1 MTADLETDTDA
12 DDDYDDPF
20 EINGASRFVF
30 PSDFDDEYEFFIGV
44 TGVAWPGSV
53 HRINDDIAYNLG
65 EEDGDIDADIISL
78 DLVGSFGN
86 VQMLAGTP
94 AAEGDAV
101 LVSTDDGEKWDDMD
115 KDPFGVGDT
124 YVVMDEDFADNGT
137 AWAAVSGAN
146 GGVAETTNS
155 AEHFNQISMINVN
168 IDAVEAIDFADG
180 NMLMITMDATSTDE
194 SVWMEKS
201 DWERVF
207 IFDEANAT
215 LDLIAVSPESAD
227 VIYIGNSDINGEIN
241 DAQQIFRTTNNG
253 NEWDDLGVLP
263 GNLFSWVVID
273 DSTVI
278 AGGNEEVFIT
288 ENYGR
293 RQWDD
298 EDIDSAGNIVHLVL
312 SPNFS
317 SDETIL
323 AGDDNGSIAISED
336 MGDTWDVVDKA
347 DVLGTAANTYVAFDP
362 GYADNMTIYAA
373 SGATVERCIIDSG
386 DDWEDQSWKDFD
398 KAIALG
404 TLGAASGIAVA
415 ADGSLYVADSTAY
428 ANATEDGAVIRS
440 YQPTKSDETEAHWA
454 WLGGDDLEGDLAGGE
469 TFGMLYINGN
479 ELWTI
484 DTGTAD
490 VWKYEDHLT
499 APVALGSPGD
509 GTGLGKTTE
518 VTLRWDEPTG
528 TDLEYDLQVSSD
540 PSFDFDVVVDED
552 NIDDDFF
559 FADGLEDGKTY
570 YWRVRV
576 TEPLRSNWSAKW
588 SFTTLLSTPAQHE
601 AQPANG
607 AQNVS
612 IMPAFGWYENDNAT
626 GYDFE
631 LARDA
636 AFHDAVDITVTTIN
650 SYSTDVALEY
660 SSVYYWRVR
669 ALKDSTVISG
679 WRTNVFTTMAAPVEP
694 TPPVT
699 IEPTPPAPTVPA
711 PQVIIPPAVT
721 PGWVWAI
728 IGIGAALVIAV
739 IVLII
744 RTRRVM

>member
-1 MTADLETDTDA
+1 LALVLILSLTMVSAAPVSAANDNEWDTHTYFQDGEDDDWFYNSAIEILEGPGPMFKAIDGTLWLYVALDDVTDNGAVDAGERHIFTSDDNGRTWEKTDYYKDLTLAKVGNDAGTVVDMAASPTDADTMYVTDGAHVYWTENGGGKWEEVSDTTLGDVMVAVGETITGIAVNYSSNDDAHVFIGTATGTYAGSVYTINQDEYGAEWIDLEVEDGTGTKVWDIYAVGVSPDFADSDEIFALVTNADPYTAVFNNEGQVSVWGDMTADLETDTDA

-227 VIYIGNSDINGEIN
+227 VIYIGNSYINGEIN

-293 RQWDD
+293 RKWND
-298 EDIDSAGNIVHLVL
+298 EDIDGAGNIVHLVL

-347 DVLGTAANTYVAFDP
+347 DVLGTAANTYVAFDQ

-386 DDWEDQSWKDFD
+386 DDW
-398 KAIALG
+398 
-404 TLGAASGIAVA
+404 
-415 ADGSLYVADSTAY
+415 
-428 ANATEDGAVIRS
+428 
-440 YQPTKSDETEAHWA
+440 
-454 WLGGDDLEGDLAGGE
+454 
-469 TFGMLYINGN
+469 
-479 ELWTI
+479 
-484 DTGTAD
+484 
-490 VWKYEDHLT
+490 
-499 APVALGSPGD
+499 
-509 GTGLGKTTE
+509 
-518 VTLRWDEPTG
+518 
-528 TDLEYDLQVSSD
+528 
-540 PSFDFDVVVDED
+540 
-552 NIDDDFF
+552 
-559 FADGLEDGKTY
+559 
-570 YWRVRV
+570 
-576 TEPLRSNWSAKW
+576 
-588 SFTTLLSTPAQHE
+588 
-601 AQPANG
+601 
-607 AQNVS
+607 
-612 IMPAFGWYENDNAT
+612 
-626 GYDFE
+626 
-631 LARDA
+631 
-636 AFHDAVDITVTTIN
+636 
-650 SYSTDVALEY
+650 
-660 SSVYYWRVR
+660 
-669 ALKDSTVISG
+669 
-679 WRTNVFTTMAAPVEP
+679 
-694 TPPVT
+694 
-699 IEPTPPAPTVPA
+699 
-711 PQVIIPPAVT
+711 
-721 PGWVWAI
+721 
-728 IGIGAALVIAV
+728 
-739 IVLII
+739 
-744 RTRRVM
+744 